1 MFMSSDGYLHEEPA
15 ETPPETQFP
24 PFEPF
29 ALYSHSNNLEEGFPL
44 RLPIAGQRPHPFYTH
59 GVTREDWI
67 QFMSEL
73 KETREDSRMELI
85 NGSVVEMAEHLR
97 ESFD

>member
-1 MFMSSDGYLHEEPA
+1 MTSLSFSTFLIFLPLDP
-15 ETPPETQFP
+15 FP
-24 PFEPF
+24 PTLRYSY
-29 ALYSHSNNLEEGFPL
+29 ALEYLGFPL

>member
-1 MFMSSDGYLHEEPA
+1 
-15 ETPPETQFP
+15 
-24 PFEPF
+24 
-29 ALYSHSNNLEEGFPL
+29 
-44 RLPIAGQRPHPFYTH
+44 
-59 GVTREDWI
+59 
-67 QFMSEL
+67 MSEL